1 MRGAPLLGI
10 ILAAACTACLPV
22 QAADAPPPMPPYQ
35 MRAPLPDGNRLSVVK
50 DGEALYSNRCG
61 ACHLVGGMGTNLLT
75 KERVSAGQPPDSGLL
90 ANRSDLTRTFVKIT
104 VRNGTLAMPRL
115 TRVDVT
121 DAELDA
127 IARYLGKAGE

>member
-1 MRGAPLLGI
+1 MRSACLLAI
-10 ILAAACTACLPV
+10 TLAAACVAWLPV

-35 MRAPLPDGNRLSVVK
+35 MRAPLPDGDRLSPPK

-61 ACHLVGGMGTNLLT
+61 ACHLVGGMGPNLLT
-75 KERVSAGQPPDSGLL
+75 KARVAAGQPPDSGLL
-90 ANRSDLTRTFVKIT
+90 ANRTDLTRTWVKT
-104 VRNGTLAMPRL
+104 VVRSGTLAMPRL

-121 DAELDA
+121 DAELEA